1 MFFSKKKKINEIDM
15 SRLPQ
20 HIGIIM
26 DGNGRWAKLRGKSR
40 SYGHKKGADVIEE
53 VVSACF
59 DEGVEA
65 VSLYA
70 FSTENWSRPKEEI
83 DTIFDLLEKFLRRY
97 ENKLVNERIRLII
110 SGDLSEI
117 SEKLR
122 NRSISVMKNTERFV
136 GKTLNIAINYGGRAE
151 IVRAAKL
158 LSETGEPIT
167 EENLAGRLYTTGL
180 PDIDLVVRTSGESRL
195 SNFFLWQ
202 CAYAELYFTDV
213 LWPDFKT
220 EELKKAL
227 DWFAGRKRR
236 FGNITNA

>member
-1 MFFSKKKKINEIDM
+1 MAEEKKVP
-15 SRLPQ
+15 R
-20 HIGIIM
+20 HIGFIM

-59 DEGVEA
+59 FEGVEA

-83 DTIFDLLEKFLRRY
+83 DTIFALLEKFLRRY

-158 LSETGEPIT
+158 LAEAGEPIT
-167 EENLAGRLYTTGL
+167 EENLAGRLYTAGL
-180 PDIDLVVRTSGESRL
+180 PDIDLAVRTSGESRL

-213 LWPDFKT
+213 LWPDFGT

-227 DWFAGRKRR
+227 EWFAGRKRR

>member
-1 MFFSKKKKINEIDM
+1 MAEEKKVP
-15 SRLPQ
+15 R
-20 HIGIIM
+20 HIGFIM

-167 EENLAGRLYTTGL
+167 EENLAGRLYTTEL

-227 DWFAGRKRR
+227 EWFAGRKRR

>member
-1 MFFSKKKKINEIDM
+1 MAEEKKVP
-15 SRLPQ
+15 R
-20 HIGIIM
+20 HIGFIM

-59 DEGVEA
+59 FEGVEA

-158 LSETGEPIT
+158 LAEAGESIT
-167 EENLAGRLYTTGL
+167 EENLAGRLYTAGL
-180 PDIDLVVRTSGESRL
+180 PDIDLAVRTSGESRL

-213 LWPDFKT
+213 LWPDFGT

-227 DWFAGRKRR
+227 EWFAGRKRR

>member
-1 MFFSKKKKINEIDM
+1 MAEEKKVP
-15 SRLPQ
+15 R
-20 HIGIIM
+20 HIGFIM

-59 DEGVEA
+59 FEGVEA

-122 NRSISVMKNTERFV
+122 NRSILVMKNTERFV

-158 LSETGEPIT
+158 LAEAGEPIT
-167 EENLAGRLYTTGL
+167 EENLAGRLYTAGL

-213 LWPDFKT
+213 LWPDFGS

-227 DWFAGRKRR
+227 EWFAGRKRR

>member
-1 MFFSKKKKINEIDM
+1 MAEEKKVP
-15 SRLPQ
+15 R
-20 HIGIIM
+20 HIGFIM

-158 LSETGEPIT
+158 LSETGEPVT

>member
-1 MFFSKKKKINEIDM
+1 MAEEKKVP
-15 SRLPQ
+15 R
-20 HIGIIM
+20 HIGFIM

-59 DEGVEA
+59 FEGVEA

-122 NRSISVMKNTERFV
+122 NRSISVMKNTECFV

-158 LSETGEPIT
+158 LAEAGEPIT
-167 EENLAGRLYTTGL
+167 EENLAGRLYTAGL
-180 PDIDLVVRTSGESRL
+180 PDIDLAVRTSGESRL

-227 DWFAGRKRR
+227 EWFAGRKRR

>member
-1 MFFSKKKKINEIDM
+1 MAEEKKVP
-15 SRLPQ
+15 R
-20 HIGIIM
+20 HIGFIM

-59 DEGVEA
+59 FEGVEA

-158 LSETGEPIT
+158 LAEAGEPIT
-167 EENLAGRLYTTGL
+167 EENLAGRLYTAGL
-180 PDIDLVVRTSGESRL
+180 PDIDLAVRTSGESRL

-213 LWPDFKT
+213 LWPDFGI

-227 DWFAGRKRR
+227 EWFAGRKRR

>member
-1 MFFSKKKKINEIDM
+1 MAEEKKVP
-15 SRLPQ
+15 R
-20 HIGIIM
+20 HIGFIM

-59 DEGVEA
+59 FEGVEA

-167 EENLAGRLYTTGL
+167 EENLAGLLYTTGL

>member
-1 MFFSKKKKINEIDM
+1 MAEEKKVP
-15 SRLPQ
+15 R
-20 HIGIIM
+20 HIGFIM

-59 DEGVEA
+59 FEGVEA

-158 LSETGEPIT
+158 LSETGEPVT

>member
-1 MFFSKKKKINEIDM
+1 MAEEKKVP
-15 SRLPQ
+15 R
-20 HIGIIM
+20 HIGFIM

-59 DEGVEA
+59 FEGVEA

-158 LSETGEPIT
+158 LAEADEPIT
-167 EENLAGRLYTTGL
+167 EENLAGRLYTEGL
-180 PDIDLVVRTSGESRL
+180 PDIDLAVRTSGESRL

-213 LWPDFKT
+213 LWPDFGT

-227 DWFAGRKRR
+227 EWFAGRKRR

>member
-1 MFFSKKKKINEIDM
+1 MAEEKKVP
-15 SRLPQ
+15 R
-20 HIGIIM
+20 HIGFIM

-59 DEGVEA
+59 FEGVEA

-167 EENLAGRLYTTGL
+167 EENLAGRLYTAGL
-180 PDIDLVVRTSGESRL
+180 PDIDLAVRTSGESRL

-213 LWPDFKT
+213 LWPDFGT

-227 DWFAGRKRR
+227 EWFAGRKRR

>member
-1 MFFSKKKKINEIDM
+1 MAEEKKVP
-15 SRLPQ
+15 R
-20 HIGIIM
+20 HIGFIM

-59 DEGVEA
+59 FEGVEA

-158 LSETGEPIT
+158 LAEAGEPIT
-167 EENLAGRLYTTGL
+167 EENLAGRLYTAGL
-180 PDIDLVVRTSGESRL
+180 PDIDIVVRTSGESRL

-213 LWPDFKT
+213 LWPDFGS

-227 DWFAGRKRR
+227 EWFAGRKRR

>member
-1 MFFSKKKKINEIDM
+1 MAEEKKVP
-15 SRLPQ
+15 R
-20 HIGIIM
+20 HIGFIM
-26 DGNGRWAKLRGKSR
+26 DGNGRWAELRGKSR

-59 DEGVEA
+59 FEGVEA

-158 LSETGEPIT
+158 LAEAGEPIT
-167 EENLAGRLYTTGL
+167 EENLAGRLYTAGL
-180 PDIDLVVRTSGESRL
+180 PDIDLAVRTSGESRL

-213 LWPDFKT
+213 LWPDFGT

-227 DWFAGRKRR
+227 EWFAGRKRR

>member
-1 MFFSKKKKINEIDM
+1 MAEEKKVP
-15 SRLPQ
+15 R
-20 HIGIIM
+20 HIGFIM

-136 GKTLNIAINYGGRAE
+136 GKTLNIAINNGGRAE

-213 LWPDFKT
+213 LRRDFKT

>member
-1 MFFSKKKKINEIDM
+1 MAEEKKVP
-15 SRLPQ
+15 R
-20 HIGIIM
+20 HIGFIM

-167 EENLAGRLYTTGL
+167 EENLAGRLYTAGL
-180 PDIDLVVRTSGESRL
+180 PDIDLAVRTSGESRL

-213 LWPDFKT
+213 LWPDFGT

-227 DWFAGRKRR
+227 EWFAGRKRR

>member
-1 MFFSKKKKINEIDM
+1 MAEENKVP
-15 SRLPQ
+15 R
-20 HIGIIM
+20 HIGFIM
-26 DGNGRWAKLRGKSR
+26 DDNGRWAKLRGKSR

-59 DEGVEA
+59 FEGVEA

-158 LSETGEPIT
+158 LAEAGEPIT
-167 EENLAGRLYTTGL
+167 EENLAGRLYTAGL

-227 DWFAGRKRR
+227 EWFAGRKRR

>member
-1 MFFSKKKKINEIDM
+1 MAEEKKVP
-15 SRLPQ
+15 R
-20 HIGIIM
+20 HIGFIM

-40 SYGHKKGADVIEE
+40 SFGHKKGADVIEE

>member
-1 MFFSKKKKINEIDM
+1 MAEEKKVP
-15 SRLPQ
+15 R
-20 HIGIIM
+20 HIGFIM

-167 EENLAGRLYTTGL
+167 EENLAGRLYTTWL

>member
-1 MFFSKKKKINEIDM
+1 MAEEKKVP
-15 SRLPQ
+15 R
-20 HIGIIM
+20 HIGFIM

-59 DEGVEA
+59 FEGVEA

-122 NRSISVMKNTERFV
+122 NRSILVMKNTERFV

-158 LSETGEPIT
+158 LAEAGEPIT
-167 EENLAGRLYTTGL
+167 EENLAGRLYTAGL

-227 DWFAGRKRR
+227 EWFAGRKRR

>member
-1 MFFSKKKKINEIDM
+1 MAEEKKVP
-15 SRLPQ
+15 R
-20 HIGIIM
+20 HIGFIM

-97 ENKLVNERIRLII
+97 ENKLVTERIRLII

-158 LSETGEPIT
+158 LAEAGEPIT

>member
-1 MFFSKKKKINEIDM
+1 MAEEKKVP
-15 SRLPQ
+15 R
-20 HIGIIM
+20 HIGFIM

-59 DEGVEA
+59 FEGVEA

-122 NRSISVMKNTERFV
+122 NRSISVMKNTERVV
-136 GKTLNIAINYGGRAE
+136 GKTLNIAIHYGGRAE

-158 LSETGEPIT
+158 LAEAGEPIT
-167 EENLAGRLYTTGL
+167 EENLAGRLYTAGL
-180 PDIDLVVRTSGESRL
+180 PDIDLAVRTSGESRL

-213 LWPDFKT
+213 LWPDFGT

-227 DWFAGRKRR
+227 EWFAGRKRR

>member
-1 MFFSKKKKINEIDM
+1 MAEEKKVP
-15 SRLPQ
+15 R
-20 HIGIIM
+20 HIGFIM

-122 NRSISVMKNTERFV
+122 NRSSSVMKNTERFV

-202 CAYAELYFTDV
+202 CAYAEFYFTDV
-213 LWPDFKT
+213 LWPDFHEK
-220 EELKKAL
+220 ELIDAL
-227 DWFAGRKRR
+227 MWFSHRKRR
-236 FGNITNA
+236 FGGV

>member
-1 MFFSKKKKINEIDM
+1 MAEEKKVP
-15 SRLPQ
+15 R
-20 HIGIIM
+20 HIGFIM

-167 EENLAGRLYTTGL
+167 EENLAGRLYTMGL

>member
-1 MFFSKKKKINEIDM
+1 MAEEKKVP
-15 SRLPQ
+15 R
-20 HIGIIM
+20 HIGFIM

-59 DEGVEA
+59 FEGVEA

-158 LSETGEPIT
+158 LAEAGEPIT
-167 EENLAGRLYTTGL
+167 EENLAGRLYTAGL

-213 LWPDFKT
+213 LWPDFGS

-227 DWFAGRKRR
+227 EWFAGRKRR

>member
-1 MFFSKKKKINEIDM
+1 MAEEKKVP
-15 SRLPQ
+15 R
-20 HIGIIM
+20 HIGFIM

-59 DEGVEA
+59 FEGVEA

-122 NRSISVMKNTERFV
+122 NRSILVMKNTERFV

-158 LSETGEPIT
+158 LAEAGEPIT
-167 EENLAGRLYTTGL
+167 EENLAGRLYTAGL

-213 LWPDFKT
+213 LWPDFGT

-227 DWFAGRKRR
+227 EWFAGRKRR

>member
-1 MFFSKKKKINEIDM
+1 MAEEKKVP
-15 SRLPQ
+15 R
-20 HIGIIM
+20 HIGFIM

-97 ENKLVNERIRLII
+97 ENKPVNERIRLII

>member
-1 MFFSKKKKINEIDM
+1 MAEEKKVP
-15 SRLPQ
+15 R
-20 HIGIIM
+20 HIGFIM

>member
-1 MFFSKKKKINEIDM
+1 MAEGKKVP
-15 SRLPQ
+15 R
-20 HIGIIM
+20 HIGFIM

>member
-1 MFFSKKKKINEIDM
+1 MAEEKKVP
-15 SRLPQ
+15 R
-20 HIGIIM
+20 HIGFIM

-59 DEGVEA
+59 FEGVEA

-97 ENKLVNERIRLII
+97 ENKLVNEHIRLII

-158 LSETGEPIT
+158 LAEAGEPIT
-167 EENLAGRLYTTGL
+167 EENLAGRLYTAGL

-213 LWPDFKT
+213 LWPDFGT

-227 DWFAGRKRR
+227 EWFAGRKRR

>member
-1 MFFSKKKKINEIDM
+1 MEEEKKVP
-15 SRLPQ
+15 R
-20 HIGIIM
+20 HIGFIM

-59 DEGVEA
+59 FEGVEA

-136 GKTLNIAINYGGRAE
+136 GKSDKLRRQGGNRPRGETFSRSRRTYNGRKSRGASVYGGTSGYRPRRKNERRIEAQQFFP
-151 IVRAAKL
+151 VAMRL
-158 LSETGEPIT
+158 RGTLFYRRS
-167 EENLAGRLYTTGL
+167 LAGLR
-180 PDIDLVVRTSGESRL
+180 DRRTQKGSRMVCG
-195 SNFFLWQ
+195 Q
-202 CAYAELYFTDV
+202 
-213 LWPDFKT
+213 
-220 EELKKAL
+220 KKKI
-227 DWFAGRKRR
+227 WEYH
-236 FGNITNA
+236 

>member
-1 MFFSKKKKINEIDM
+1 MAEEKKVP
-15 SRLPQ
+15 R
-20 HIGIIM
+20 HIGFIM

-83 DTIFDLLEKFLRRY
+83 DTIFDLLEKFLRKY

>member
-1 MFFSKKKKINEIDM
+1 MAEEKKVP
-15 SRLPQ
+15 R
-20 HIGIIM
+20 HIGFIM

-59 DEGVEA
+59 FEGVEA

-83 DTIFDLLEKFLRRY
+83 DTIFDLLEKFLSRY

-122 NRSISVMKNTERFV
+122 NRSILVMKNTERFV

-158 LSETGEPIT
+158 LAEAGEPIT
-167 EENLAGRLYTTGL
+167 EENLAGRLYTAGL
-180 PDIDLVVRTSGESRL
+180 PDIDLAVRTSGESRL

-202 CAYAELYFTDV
+202 CAYAELYCTDV
-213 LWPDFKT
+213 LWPDFGT

-227 DWFAGRKRR
+227 EWFAGRKRR

>member
-1 MFFSKKKKINEIDM
+1 MAEEKKVP
-15 SRLPQ
+15 R
-20 HIGIIM
+20 HIGFIM

-136 GKTLNIAINYGGRAE
+136 VKTLNIAINYGGRAE

-227 DWFAGRKRR
+227 EWFAGRKRR

>member
-1 MFFSKKKKINEIDM
+1 MAEEKKVP
-15 SRLPQ
+15 R
-20 HIGIIM
+20 HIGFIM

-151 IVRAAKL
+151 IVHAAKL
-158 LSETGEPIT
+158 LSETGEPVT

>member
-1 MFFSKKKKINEIDM
+1 MAEEKKAP
-15 SRLPQ
+15 R
-20 HIGIIM
+20 HIGFIM

-65 VSLYA
+65 VILYA